1 MRVLSATDT
10 AIDGHVNL
18 IQFHYCNISPDI
30 NISIGI
36 KNNRTGYMDQ
46 IDSPRLDG
54 HHVTG
59 EFLRNGFGLFIS
71 YNDGMAKKFLFEG
84 DSVVQLGDATAVHLD
99 DNKRME
105 LKALGLQVGKEYL
118 DYRYDWAAVYNQPL
132 DYPVIVQVTG
142 QAVPAGLQVR
152 IDYGNGNSIQAPLSA
167 GRAELP
173 LKENVLYPVPATIS
187 VLDDGGNVLS
197 SESIA
202 YDNQLQGLF
211 PGDTFTVD
219 LSALI
224 EENTNVLVSNR
235 ILFSVNPNPVQET
248 ALFRIHLIKE
258 MPVNLSIYDSRGR
271 LVKSLSENSILG
283 IGLHRITWGGKNING
298 VKAPAG
304 IYFARLQLAGRI
316 NHLKF
321 LLIR

>member
-1 MRVLSATDT
+1 
-10 AIDGHVNL
+10 
-18 IQFHYCNISPDI
+18 
-30 NISIGI
+30 
-36 KNNRTGYMDQ
+36 
-46 IDSPRLDG
+46 
-54 HHVTG
+54 
-59 EFLRNGFGLFIS
+59 
-71 YNDGMAKKFLFEG
+71 
-84 DSVVQLGDATAVHLD
+84 
-99 DNKRME
+99 
-105 LKALGLQVGKEYL
+105 
-118 DYRYDWAAVYNQPL
+118 
-132 DYPVIVQVTG
+132 
-142 QAVPAGLQVR
+142 
-152 IDYGNGNSIQAPLSA
+152 LSA

-187 VLDDGGNVLS
+187 VLDDGGNVLG

-271 LVKSLSENSILG
+271 LVYLVLDC
-283 IGLHRITWGGKNING
+283 IGLPGAEKISM
-298 VKAPAG
+298 V
-304 IYFARLQLAGRI
+304 
-316 NHLKF
+316 
-321 LLIR
+321 